1 MDRDGGRPEFRPTP
15 RLSASRTDTLVR
27 SLDLGEVDPAT
38 GITVGRFAS
47 TRNTVTPAVRYQLTP
62 LTHLRLRYSFSVLR
76 SDSPLAEES
85 GTHEAG
91 LVLHREFTP
100 RTTGTLQYT
109 FSRFQVEGTG
119 ARDAHLPS
127 VGLAYA
133 LSPTI
138 RLSADGGPLLLER
151 ADGSTEI
158 TAGGSVNYA
167 QEFEYGH
174 LSLTYDRTAGVAG
187 ALGKVA
193 TSQGLTASVSLSVA
207 RDLTLGLESS
217 VMASEAEGAAADFL
231 VYTAGIRL
239 DYRILRWLSV
249 NCGYRYLRQ
258 DDRAGP
264 LDLERNVVFVGLTA
278 STDAR
283 VY

>member
-1 MDRDGGRPEFRPTP
+1 
-15 RLSASRTDTLVR
+15 
-27 SLDLGEVDPAT
+27 
-38 GITVGRFAS
+38 
-47 TRNTVTPAVRYQLTP
+47 
-62 LTHLRLRYSFSVLR
+62 
-76 SDSPLAEES
+76 
-85 GTHEAG
+85 
-91 LVLHREFTP
+91 
-100 RTTGTLQYT
+100 LQYT
-109 FSRFQVEGTG
+109 FSRFQVEGTA
-119 ARDAHLPS
+119 ARDAHLPR

-138 RLSADGGPLLLER
+138 RLSADASPLLLER

-187 ALGKVA
+187 ALGEVT
-193 TSQGLTASVSLSVA
+193 TSQGLTGVLSLSATRAVTVA
-207 RDLTLGLESS
+207 LEGG
-217 VMASEAEGAAADFL
+217 VRASEAAGTAADFL

-239 DYRILRWLSV
+239 DYRILRWLSISG
-249 NCGYRYLRQ
+249 GYRYLRQ

-283 VY
+283 VH